1 MFGKSNHVGKA
12 NELLLD
18 EIKFNQKERAQRR
31 GIK

>member
-1 MFGKSNHVGKA
+1 MFGKLNHVGKA

-18 EIKFNQKERAQRR
+18 EIKLNQKERAQRR